1 MLEEMCHQ
9 IRSRESRLR
18 RVAVKQVKDDGA

>member
-1 MLEEMCHQ
+1 MLEETCHQ

-18 RVAVKQVKDDGA
+18 RAAVNQVKADGA